1 MKTPPSQPIAEADLH
16 AYVDGQLTEAR
27 RLEVETHLREH
38 PEDAARVAAWAR
50 DNEALRALL
59 APVASEAIP
68 IRIPASRPAAS
79 RWRPYA
85 AAASIA
91 LVSASVGWFSR
102 GIVGQ
107 PAATDTRAAAHAPAF
122 AQRAAVAHVV
132 YSPDKRRPVEVGADQ
147 HDQLITW
154 LSRRMETPVRAPDL
168 RGSGYELVGGR
179 LLPGER
185 GPAAQFM
192 YQDQA
197 GQRLTL
203 YVSRGEGGERA
214 FRFEQSGPVNL
225 FYWVDETMGYAIA
238 AGAAR
243 SDLERVA
250 GEVYRQLQRG

>member
-1 MKTPPSQPIAEADLH
+1 MKTTPPQPIAEADLH
-16 AYVDGQLTEAR
+16 AYVDGQLAEAR
-27 RLEVETHLREH
+27 RLEVEAHLRAH

-50 DNEALRALL
+50 DNEALRAHFG
-59 APVASEAIP
+59 AVAGEAIP
-68 IRIPASRPAAS
+68 MRIPASRPASS

-85 AAASIA
+85 AAAAIA
-91 LVSASVGWFSR
+91 LVSAGTGWFSR
-102 GIVGQ
+102 GALEA
-107 PAATDTRAAAHAPAF
+107 PAGIDGRIATHAPAF
-122 AQRAAVAHVV
+122 AQRAAVAHAV
-132 YSPDKRRPVEVGADQ
+132 YSPDARRPVEVGADQ
-147 HDQLITW
+147 REQLITW

-192 YQDQA
+192 YQDRA

-225 FYWVDETMGYAIA
+225 FYWVEETMGYAIA
-238 AGAAR
+238 AAASR
-243 SDLERVA
+243 GDLERVA
-250 GEVYRQLQRG
+250 GEVYRQLQGA